1 LKRLFF
7 FFFFY
12 EADKKWA
19 LITNQEN
26 GIIFGEED
34 ATVAERQWAKGRS
47 FEDNL
52 MKVNNR
58 QSSQPRK
65 VQG

>member
-1 LKRLFF
+1 MKRFF
-7 FFFFY
+7 FNMKQI
-12 EADKKWA
+12 KKWA
-19 LITNQEN
+19 LIKNQEN

-34 ATVAERQWAKGRS
+34 ATVARRQWAKGRS

-52 MKVNNR
+52 MKVNNK
-58 QSSQPRK
+58 QNSQPRK

>member
-1 LKRLFF
+1 MKSFF
-7 FFFFY
+7 FFFFN

-19 LITNQEN
+19 LTKNQEN

-34 ATVAERQWAKGRS
+34 ATVAKRQWPKGRS

-52 MKVNNR
+52 MKVNNK
-58 QSSQPRK
+58 QNSQPRK